1 MIFCFVFLRQIVDLL
16 KEKTYEGA
24 LKIQLQKD
32 TTIRVINVEVL
43 PDRGIAISLTNS
55 LFSCVLRKSFSLSF
69 ESRKLNEFALSD
81 LH

>member
-16 KEKTYEGA
+16 KEKAYGGA

-55 LFSCVLRKSFSLSF
+55 LFSCVLRKSFSFSF
-69 ESRKLNEFALSD
+69 ESRKLNEFALRD